1 MIILNK
7 VVGIGIVVV
16 VIAVIIGAV
25 MSFSNDSVTPGTTVT
40 QVGPFTV
47 ESSNEYSEEESVNGT
62 DHSIILYEKIGVKTP

>member
-25 MSFSNDSVTPGTTVT
+25 MSFSNDSGTTT
-40 QVGPFTV
+40 NDGGFSTGL
-47 ESSNEYSEEESVNGT
+47 STNEYSEEESVNVT